1 MLGGSPNKK
10 NVWINQSRLNVG
22 GEQEPSLKDMI
33 KTFLTD
39 ENHECPDD
47 KHDSEIIVSPKRR
60 GTILDQKNAG
70 SASPSNASPNG
81 RSNKRKTSMHQ
92 GGTKMSGNSIDY
104 ENS

>member
-1 MLGGSPNKK
+1 
-10 NVWINQSRLNVG
+10 
-22 GEQEPSLKDMI
+22 MI

-47 KHDSEIIVSPKRR
+47 KHESEIIMSPKRR
-60 GTILDQKNAG
+60 GTIVDQKMAG
-70 SASPSNASPNG
+70 SASPNASPNG
-81 RSNKRKTSMHQ
+81 RSNKRKTSLHQ